1 MMTVKVAGTGKAFL
15 KVKRDKQNNTEVS
28 RIHNAPYPLT
38 DIGFRS
44 ENPSSPF
51 FQSKYNKIKKITLDL
66 QLYGHKLL
74 IKGDNKKIIIMGP
87 DISG

>member
-1 MMTVKVAGTGKAFL
+1 MTVKVVGTGKASL

-38 DIGFRS
+38 DIEFRS

-51 FQSKYNKIKKITLDL
+51 FLKKKGNIIK
-66 QLYGHKLL
+66 
-74 IKGDNKKIIIMGP
+74 
-87 DISG
+87 